1 MTAPAPASR
10 PDLFDRLVAGARPD
24 WSAYVD
30 HAFVRGMGDGTLPQA
45 CFRHYLVQDYLFLI
59 HFARAYALAVYKG
72 RDLREMRASLN
83 GLKAILDVEMDLH
96 VGLCAGWGLSAAEL
110 EQAAE
115 AKATMAYTRYVLE
128 TGLRG
133 DLLDLHVALSPCVI
147 GYAEIGRRLA
157 GLPGA
162 LDDANPYRVW
172 IAEYAGDAYQEVARA
187 ARETLDRL
195 AADGMTEAR
204 FPRLLTVFRQACRLE
219 ADFWEMGMTLA
230 E

>member
-1 MTAPAPASR
+1 MTAPASR
-10 PDLFDRLVAGARPD
+10 PDLFDRLVAESRPD

-59 HFARAYALAVYKG
+59 HFARAYALAIYKG
-72 RDLREMRASLN
+72 RDLREMRASLG
-83 GLKAILDVEMDLH
+83 GLKAILDIEMDLH
-96 VGLCAGWGLSAAEL
+96 VGLCAGWGLPAAEL

-172 IAEYAGDAYQEVARA
+172 IAEYAGEPYQEVARA
-187 ARETLDRL
+187 ARENLDRL

-230 E
+230 G

>member
-1 MTAPAPASR
+1 MTAPTRS
-10 PDLFDRLVAGARPD
+10 PDLFDRLVAEARPD

-59 HFARAYALAVYKG
+59 HFARAYALAIYKG

-96 VGLCAGWGLSAAEL
+96 VGLCAGWGLPAVEL

-157 GLPGA
+157 ALPGE
-162 LDDANPYRVW
+162 LDDSNPYRVW
-172 IAEYAGDAYQEVARA
+172 IAEYAGEAYQEVARA
-187 ARETLDRL
+187 ARENLDRL

-204 FPRLLTVFRQACRLE
+204 FPRLSTIFRQACRLE

-230 E
+230 G